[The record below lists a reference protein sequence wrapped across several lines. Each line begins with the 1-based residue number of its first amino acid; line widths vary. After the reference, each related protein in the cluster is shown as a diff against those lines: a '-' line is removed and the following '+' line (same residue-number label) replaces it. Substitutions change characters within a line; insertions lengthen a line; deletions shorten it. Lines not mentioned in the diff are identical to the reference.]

1 MEPNEM
7 PAVTITALNQKGGVG
22 KSSTTYHLAGTL
34 AHSGHRVLL
43 LDLDPQA
50 SLTQAFIG
58 PDAMRALPRS
68 KSIASLF
75 GDGITPASDSLIQA
89 TQFDGIALIPGSI
102 HLTSHNVPDPHRSPR
117 DDQRAVA
124 ELLMEVRGR
133 FDFIL
138 IDCPPNLH
146 LCSWAALVASDA
158 IIVPLQA
165 EDFGSQGIA
174 SVLDSIEAVQARANP
189 RLRLLGYLL
198 TMFNPRLAIHRAY
211 EGTLR
216 DQYGSEVFETTV
228 PLATDLKEAVSL
240 RRPIVAH
247 KPKSASAKAFQSL
260 ALEVIRRASCTVQDA
275 ALGSDREVA

>member
-1 MEPNEM
+1 M
-7 PAVTITALNQKGGVG
+7 PAVIITALNQKGGVG

-34 AHSGHRVLL
+34 AHEGRSVLL

-68 KSIASLF
+68 RSIASLF
-75 GDGITPASDSLIQA
+75 GDGITPSPDSLILP
-89 TQFDGIALIPGSI
+89 TQFERIGLVPGSI

-124 ELLMEVRGR
+124 EMTAEVRGQ

-146 LCSWAALVASDA
+146 LCSWAALVASDS

-174 SVLDSIEAVQARANP
+174 SVLDSVEAVQARANP
-189 RLRLLGYLL
+189 KLRLLGYLL

-216 DQYGSEVFETTV
+216 DQYGAEVFETTI
-228 PLATDLKEAVSL
+228 PLATDLKEAISL
-240 RRPIVAH
+240 RKPIVAH
-247 KPKSASAKAFQSL
+247 KARGASAKVFHAL
-260 ALEVIRRASCTVQDA
+260 AAEVIRRSSFTVQDA
-275 ALGSDREVA
+275 AVGLDREVA